1 MSTQGA
7 LDFEGVCF
15 GYAAAPV
22 LHEITLSAAPG
33 ELVVL
38 VGPSGCGKS
47 TLLRLAAGLLAP
59 QVGRIQIDGRDMAHV
74 PPERRA
80 VGWVPQSYALF
91 EHLDVA
97 GNIAFGLRMRGEP
110 PAARRERVAAM
121 LDMCRIADLA
131 DRPVR
136 ALSGG
141 QRQRVAIAR
150 ALALRPRVLLLDE
163 PLAAL
168 DPQLRGEL
176 RVRLVELLRAS
187 GVTTL
192 FVTHDQAEAL
202 AVADR
207 IAVLRAGRLEQCGT
221 PRQLWE
227 TPASAFV
234 AHFLSGAA
242 VVEARRVGGELELA
256 PGLRFAAGPG
266 DGEHASVA
274 LRAKDLRWGG
284 PGAAATVAASE
295 YVGDGYRLTVS
306 LAGGPQLVCLADE
319 PVPAGTAGTVGLR
332 PGARP
337 ALVGR

>member
-1 MSTQGA
+1 MQGA
-7 LDFEGVCF
+7 LSFEGVSF
-15 GYAAAPV
+15 GYAADRV
-22 LHEITLSAAPG
+22 LNEITLSVAPG
-33 ELVVL
+33 ELIVL

-47 TLLRLAAGLLAP
+47 TLLRLVAGLLVP
-59 QVGRIQIDGRDMAHV
+59 QVGRILIDGHDMALV
-74 PPERRA
+74 PPERRV

-97 GNIAFGLRMRGEP
+97 GNIAFGLRMRGVSSV
-110 PAARRERVAAM
+110 ARHTRVAAM

-136 ALSGG
+136 SLSGG

-150 ALALRPRVLLLDE
+150 ALALQPRVLLLDE

-207 IAVLRAGRLEQCGT
+207 IAVLRGGRLEQYGT
-221 PRQLWE
+221 PCQLWE
-227 TPASAFV
+227 TPANAFV
-234 AHFLSGAA
+234 AHFLSGAT
-242 VVEARRVGGELELA
+242 VIRARRLDGELELA
-256 PGLRFAAGPG
+256 PGLRFAGGSG
-266 DGEHASVA
+266 DEDYASVA
-274 LRAKDLRWGG
+274 LRAQDLRWGS
-284 PGAAATVAASE
+284 PGAAATVVASE
-295 YVGDGYRLTVS
+295 YVGGGYCLTVR
-306 LAGGPQLVCLADE
+306 LVDGLQLFCLASE
-319 PVPAGTAGTVGLR
+319 SVSIGATGVVGLC

-337 ALVGR
+337 TLVEP